1 MSDNLYLFANN
12 NGTQAENNGSYRLY
26 NMKIEGDAETRR
38 DFQPV
43 LDSNNIPCLLDRTNN
58 KFYYNKSGE
67 VFKTKEKL
75 KYKKLKYVIGDGDN
89 YIDLG
94 KRTLDSNTKLEFKF
108 QIPEVGMNSA
118 IFRLYHFGK
127 GSYAYRNGG
136 LQYLYLP
143 GKSAYEVQKI
153 KAVDNPLT
161 VITTSTKNIIG
172 DTVVNYT
179 TTENFTTTENLYLFS
194 KFTTSMN
201 YKDKVKL
208 YYFKMYN
215 GESLTLD
222 LIPVLDQN
230 NIPCMYD
237 KVSDQFFYNQGTDT
251 FGYEIEELEKAEVT
265 LIEYLESTGT
275 QYIDTGIPV
284 YENSSYEIKVAVS
297 NGGGYVFG
305 ISGLYNVGRTELNMD
320 NKSCVPCM
328 FSGDHNRYNFKNTTN
343 RYPHTIKMTPTQLFI
358 DGEEIQNF
366 KWGSSIPDNTYKM
379 RLFGYLK
386 WDKPVVTKCVV
397 YYFKTY
403 RGEDLIQDLRPCLD
417 TAGEPCM
424 YDTVSKQY
432 YYNQGTDQFIYGDIA
447 EYTPVEYIESNGT
460 QYIDTGV
467 VPTANTNIDMTCRL
481 SAKPYICFKDK
492 CNTSTITLPEDVI
505 IEMDFKYGGTRLGD
519 SRALENYLYILEDGS
534 YSLDG
539 STSTGVLA
547 STSHYDNL
555 KFILSLTDGKEYLYV
570 NGIKVGEKAI
580 SSLPKLRFGGN
591 FGNCATFYMHYA
603 NVYKKSDLTP
613 IALLTPVM
621 DDYAFSNPDY
631 SYTYHI
637 PKLYDNITGNYYMT
651 SYGDATDMK
660 YIDYGYDKNYIYN
673 NLKLL
678 NILKTQNSE
687 SNSDARKRNIYDRT
701 VYEYN
706 GINTTVKPNL
716 VASEGATLTMGS
728 VNLEYLT
735 DDEKEQAINNG
746 WSLL

>member
-12 NGTQAENNGSYRLY
+12 NGGQAENNGSYRLY
-26 NMKIEGDAETRR
+26 SMKIEGDSER

-43 LDSNNIPCLLDRTNN
+43 LDSNNIPCLLDKTNN

-67 VFKTKEKL
+67 AFKTKEKP
-75 KYKKLKYVIGDGDN
+75 KYKKLKYIIGDGDN

-108 QIPEVGMNSA
+108 QIPADGMNSA
-118 IFRLYHFGK
+118 IFRLYHFAK

-153 KAVDNPLT
+153 KAVNNPLT

-237 KVSDQFFYNQGTDT
+237 KVSDQFFYNQGTGT
-251 FGYEIEELEKAEVT
+251 FRYEIEELEKSEVT
-265 LIEYLESTGT
+265 LIDYLESTGT

-284 YENSSYEIKVAVS
+284 YEDTSYEIKAAITGS
-297 NGGGYVFG
+297 ENFVFG
-305 ISGLYNVGRTELNMD
+305 VSGDYNTGRTELKMH
-320 NKSCVPCM
+320 NKSCVPAM
-328 FSGDHNRYNFKNTTN
+328 FNGGFTRYNFKNTTK

-358 DGEEIQNF
+358 DGEEIQGNT
-366 KWGSSIPDNTYKM
+366 WGSAVPSDTYKM
-379 RLFGYLK
+379 KLFGYLTWNK
-386 WDKPVVTKCVV
+386 QLVTKCVV

-403 RGEDLIQDLRPCLD
+403 KGKDLIQDLRPCLD
-417 TAGEPCM
+417 PNGEPCM

-432 YYNQGTDQFIYGDIA
+432 YHNQGTGQFIYGDIS

-467 VPTANTNIDMTCRL
+467 VPTANTNIDMTCRAV
-481 SAKPYICFKDK
+481 S
-492 CNTSTITLPEDVI
+492 N
-505 IEMDFKYGGTRLGD
+505 GG
-519 SRALENYLYILEDGS
+519 YILNNLQ
-534 YSLDG
+534 LDTTYKFNG
-539 STSTGVLA
+539 TDTTAQPNLTASTGV
-547 STSHYDNL
+547 
-555 KFILSLTDGKEYLYV
+555 
-570 NGIKVGEKAI
+570 
-580 SSLPKLRFGGN
+580 
-591 FGNCATFYMHYA
+591 
-603 NVYKKSDLTP
+603 
-613 IALLTPVM
+613 
-621 DDYAFSNPDY
+621 
-631 SYTYHI
+631 
-637 PKLYDNITGNYYMT
+637 
-651 SYGDATDMK
+651 
-660 YIDYGYDKNYIYN
+660 
-673 NLKLL
+673 
-678 NILKTQNSE
+678 
-687 SNSDARKRNIYDRT
+687 
-701 VYEYN
+701 
-706 GINTTVKPNL
+706 
-716 VASEGATLTMGS
+716 TLTMGS
-728 VNLEYLT
+728 QNIDCLT
-735 DDEKEQAINNG
+735 EEELAQAVLNG
-746 WSLL
+746 WTIQ